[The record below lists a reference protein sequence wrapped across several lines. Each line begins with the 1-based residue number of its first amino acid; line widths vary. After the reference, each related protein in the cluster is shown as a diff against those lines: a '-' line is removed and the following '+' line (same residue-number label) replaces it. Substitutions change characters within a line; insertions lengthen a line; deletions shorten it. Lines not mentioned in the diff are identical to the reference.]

1 ITLMLCLNAKHLHA
15 FFHARF
21 FYSDFLSKISSVFQL
36 VSNFLKNNKDKSKWL
51 RHFSLIIAKYS

>member
-1 ITLMLCLNAKHLHA
+1 MP
-15 FFHARF
+15 FFMQDF